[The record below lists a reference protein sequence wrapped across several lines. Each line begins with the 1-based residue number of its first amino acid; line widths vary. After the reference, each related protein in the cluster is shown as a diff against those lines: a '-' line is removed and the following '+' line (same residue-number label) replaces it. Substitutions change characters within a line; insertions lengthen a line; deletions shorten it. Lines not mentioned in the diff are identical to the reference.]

1 MAPRWSLTPGRL
13 LVYALLGLGG
23 VAMLLPLVWMTSAAF
38 KPLPEVMRVPPTWI
52 PEQPTLANF
61 RAVFAQFPFPR
72 YILNSLVVAAVV
84 VLSTLVTSAM
94 AGYAL
99 AKFDFPGRSVLFVAI
114 LASLMV
120 PFQVRM
126 IPLYQ
131 MVIRVGWQDTLQGV
145 MFPWLVDA
153 FGIFLMRQ
161 FIKVIPGE
169 LLDAARMDGASE
181 WRIFWQI
188 VLPLTKPALAALAIF
203 TFLGNWEEFLWPLI
217 VSSSD
222 GSRTLPVGLQT
233 FAEQYG
239 TNTNYQM
246 AGALIATLPVL
257 ALFFLLQKQFVEG
270 IALSGM
276 KG

>member
-1 MAPRWSLTPGRL
+1 MVPRSLFVPHRL

-23 VAMLLPLVWMTSAAF
+23 VVMLLPLVWMTSAAF

-84 VLSTLVTSAM
+84 VLSTLVTSTM

-114 LASLMV
+114 LASLTV

>member
-1 MAPRWSLTPGRL
+1 MSRRL
-13 LVYALLGLGG
+13 PALSRVLVVLVLLLG
-23 VAMLLPLVWMTSAAF
+23 VAVMVLPLAWMTSAAF
-38 KPLPEVMRVPPTWI
+38 KPLSEVMRVPPTWI
-52 PEQPTLANF
+52 PEAPTLDNF

-72 YILNSLVVAAVV
+72 YMLNSLIVAVV
-84 VLSTLVTSAM
+84 VVASVLVTSAM
-94 AGYAL
+94 AGYAF
-99 AKFDFPGRSVLFVAI
+99 AKFDFPGRTVLFVAI
-114 LASLMV
+114 LASLTV

-131 MVIRVGWQDTLQGV
+131 MVIAVGWQDTLQGV

-161 FIKVIPGE
+161 FITVIPND

-188 VLPLTKPALAALAIF
+188 VTPLTGPALAALGIF

-217 VSSSD
+217 VSASD
-222 GSRTLPVGLQT
+222 ESRTLPIGLQT

-246 AGALIATLPVL
+246 AGALVATLPVL
-257 ALFFLLQKQFVEG
+257 AVFFLLQKQFVEG
-270 IALSGM
+270 ITLSGL